1 MLHQD
6 DLLTFETDQT
16 GYADTQLDNKLGKS
30 NDESL
35 NQRSEIQVPSNSL
48 QCHADGRNNRKPDDL
63 ATAILHT
70 SLFPSLT
77 QVSDNKIQSKMENWD
92 QDV

>member
-1 MLHQD
+1 MHQD
-6 DLLTFETDQT
+6 DLLAFETDQT
-16 GYADTQLDNKLGKS
+16 GYADTQIDNKLGIS

-35 NQRSEIQVPSNSL
+35 NQRSEIKVPSNSL
-48 QCHADGRNNRKPDDL
+48 QCHPDGRSNRKPDDL
-63 ATAILHT
+63 ATAISH
-70 SLFPSLT
+70 LFPSLT